1 MIYLFENDKI
11 HYLRKIEAVLEIRK
25 LHVKIFVIEKILA
38 WGQEQL
44 RAMKWIN
51 LTELIVT

>member
-44 RAMKWIN
+44 RAMK
-51 LTELIVT
+51 